1 MYFIALN
8 AYSLSVSPSL
18 SALLFL
24 IKSVISADLQYFNI
38 GSPMKMYQYIIPTIL
53 LSAFSLPTWAD
64 TLSNDSVLNDDYV
77 TVTGYLGARLNQDIK
92 NDYSG
97 QDVDI
102 SSELTQAISLGWYYA
117 KNAEGEL
124 IFSNSKQNFSSANDF
139 DIDVYVQ
146 YLHVGGR
153 ILFRTNSPFSS
164 SIGLG
169 MGATHFNP
177 SGSRYDAKFAF
188 SASASAGIRYQLTEQ
203 FALRSDLRVYGTL
216 LENSDEMFCDNGSC
230 LLDTSD
236 HIYVDA
242 ELLAGIEYKF

>member
-1 MYFIALN
+1 MIFKILT
-8 AYSLSVSPSL
+8 LETL
-18 SALLFL
+18 
-24 IKSVISADLQYFNI
+24 
-38 GSPMKMYQYIIPTIL
+38 MKMYQYIMPTLL
-53 LSAFSLPTWAD
+53 LSTFSLPTLAES
-64 TLSNDSVLNDDYV
+64 LSTETEASNDYV
-77 TVTGYLGARLNQDIK
+77 TITGYLGARLNQDIK

-102 SSELTQAISLGWYYA
+102 SSELAQAISLGWYYA

-124 IFSNSKQNFSSANDF
+124 IFSNSKQNFSSPNDF

-188 SASASAGIRYQLTEQ
+188 SGSVSAGIRYQLTEQ
-203 FALRSDLRVYGTL
+203 FALRSD
-216 LENSDEMFCDNGSC
+216 EMFCDNGSC
-230 LLDTSD
+230 LLDASD
-236 HIYVDA
+236 HLYVDA

>member
-1 MYFIALN
+1 MIFKILT
-8 AYSLSVSPSL
+8 LET
-18 SALLFL
+18 
-24 IKSVISADLQYFNI
+24 
-38 GSPMKMYQYIIPTIL
+38 PMKMYQYIMPTLL
-53 LSAFSLPTWAD
+53 LSTFSLPTLAESLSTE
-64 TLSNDSVLNDDYV
+64 TLASNDYV
-77 TVTGYLGARLNQDIK
+77 TITGYLGARLNQDIK

-102 SSELTQAISLGWYYA
+102 SSEFAQAISLGWYYA

-124 IFSNSKQNFSSANDF
+124 IFSNSKQNFSSPNDF

-169 MGATHFNP
+169 MGATHFDP

-188 SASASAGIRYQLTEQ
+188 SGSVSAGIRYQLTEQ
-203 FALRSDLRVYGTL
+203 FALRSDLRVYGTF

-230 LLDTSD
+230 LLDASD
-236 HIYVDA
+236 HLYVDA